1 MDKIDIFAPNVRHG
15 GGAILLKQLV
25 ESLIKQ
31 NLIGVVYVSSDL
43 ASFLPEHKNITF
55 NKNSIF
61 SRIYAEINLHK
72 NYRQGS
78 KILFFGNL
86 PPIKTV
92 KAHSILY
99 LHNILL
105 IKNDTKYN
113 LPLKTK
119 LRLFIESMYLKIF
132 IKNVDEIFVQ
142 TPQMMRQLKV
152 FKKGLKAEVRPFM
165 DQVSFNSDKSL
176 KNYDFIYPSY
186 GYAYKN
192 HILLLEAWIELSKS
206 DLYPKMCLLLDKKL
220 DEKLALNINQARH
233 KYNLAI
239 DIFYNIENNK
249 VRDLY
254 KVSSAL
260 IWPSFTESFG
270 MPIIEAINLGL
281 DIVAADLEYIT
292 DIVENAYLF
301 NPNDHN
307 DLKNTIIN
315 FLNKSEFPN
324 NLEAKLK
331 LAIPESNDFIK
342 SI

>member
-25 ESLIKQ
+25 DSLIKE
-31 NLIGVVYVSSDL
+31 NLMGVVYASNDL
-43 ASFLPEHKNITF
+43 ISFLPEHKNIIF
-55 NKNSIF
+55 NKHSIF

-86 PPIKTV
+86 PPFKNL

-99 LHNILL
+99 LHNVLL

-113 LPLKTK
+113 FPLKTK
-119 LRLFIESMYLKIF
+119 LRLLLESTYLKVF

-142 TPQMMRQLKV
+142 TPQMKRELKV
-152 FKKGLKAEVRPFM
+152 FKEGLKVEVRPFM
-165 DQVSFNSDKSL
+165 DQVSFNSRKSL

-192 HILLLEAWIELSKS
+192 HTLLLEAWIELSKS
-206 DLYPKMCLLLDKKL
+206 NIYPKMCLLLDKKL
-220 DEKLALNINQARH
+220 DAKLALNINEAKH
-233 KYNLAI
+233 KHKLAI

-324 NLEAKLK
+324 NLEAKLI
-331 LAIPESNDFIK
+331 LVIPESNDFIK

>member
-1 MDKIDIFAPNVRHG
+1 
-15 GGAILLKQLV
+15 
-25 ESLIKQ
+25 
-31 NLIGVVYVSSDL
+31 
-43 ASFLPEHKNITF
+43 
-55 NKNSIF
+55 
-61 SRIYAEINLHK
+61 
-72 NYRQGS
+72 
-78 KILFFGNL
+78 
-86 PPIKTV
+86 
-92 KAHSILY
+92 
-99 LHNILL
+99 
-105 IKNDTKYN
+105 
-113 LPLKTK
+113 
-119 LRLFIESMYLKIF
+119 
-132 IKNVDEIFVQ
+132 
-142 TPQMMRQLKV
+142 
-152 FKKGLKAEVRPFM
+152 
-165 DQVSFNSDKSL
+165 
-176 KNYDFIYPSY
+176 
-186 GYAYKN
+186 
-192 HILLLEAWIELSKS
+192 
-206 DLYPKMCLLLDKKL
+206 MCLLLDKKL
-220 DEKLALNINQARH
+220 DAKLALNINEAKH
-233 KYNLAI
+233 KHKLAI